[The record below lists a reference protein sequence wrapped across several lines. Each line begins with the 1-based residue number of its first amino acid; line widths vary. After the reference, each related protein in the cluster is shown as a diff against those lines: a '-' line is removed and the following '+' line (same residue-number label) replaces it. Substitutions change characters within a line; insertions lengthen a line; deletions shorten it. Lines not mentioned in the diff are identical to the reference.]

1 MLGNNE
7 SRSFTSIIFGLGWMK
22 GGWQEADF
30 EFDKSRSVGSD
41 ILGAVCLM
49 WIITAEISLVRLG
62 WACLLLGRVGLY
74 FICALVKLLEL

>member
-30 EFDKSRSVGSD
+30 EFDKPRSVGSD

-49 WIITAEISLVRLG
+49 WIITADISLVRLG
-62 WACLLLGRVGLY
+62 
-74 FICALVKLLEL
+74 